1 MFQVQPIRDRK
12 LQADIAALLGCEY
25 FENTYAFFAG
35 EMSDD
40 ASTITSIIG
49 MCQFTYSPDNSVIKS
64 IAYAPNCE
72 GDEAVFILV
81 RTVMNFVYRAD
92 IPTISIEES
101 AAPTEFI
108 RSLGFRKSDDGIW
121 TIDLAKFY
129 RSPCHYN
136 ADESKNTAE

>member
-12 LQADIAALLGCEY
+12 LQADIAALLGCEF

-35 EMSDD
+35 EMTDD
-40 ASTITSIIG
+40 AREITSIIG
-49 MCQFTYSPDNSVIKS
+49 MCQFTYAPENSVIKS

-72 GDEAVFILV
+72 HDEAVFILV

-92 IPTISIEES
+92 IPTISIDKS
-101 AAPTEFI
+101 AAPMEFI
-108 RSLGFRKSDDGIW
+108 KSLGFREDQNGVFA
-121 TIDLAKFY
+121 IDLKKFY

-136 ADESKNTAE
+136 DENTQN